1 MSDSGALASGSVRS
15 SRPASIEV
23 CNIWKSF
30 AAPVLAGVTIPF
42 YPGEIHAL
50 MGVNGAGK
58 STLMRILAGVLP
70 PDRGEVRIGGQA
82 VRLRTPADALAEG
95 VAMVYQ
101 ELDLALHLTVAE
113 NILLGAEPAGPLGLL
128 HAAGQQQRVQAI
140 LAECGLDLDPR
151 RPMRQLRTGER
162 QLVAIAKAYAR
173 ARTVLILDEPTS
185 ALNAGEV
192 ERLFQVLRRL
202 RQQGLAIIYISHR
215 LEEIRELCDR
225 VTVLRNGEVEFSQ
238 AGKIS
243 PEIIVRAM
251 IGKEGVAF
259 SGPRGTMV
267 PDSSEVLLE
276 ARHATSPAFDDVSFT
291 VRAGEVL
298 ALAGL
303 VGDGRGALADALFGL
318 LPLDAGEIV
327 LKGQPVR
334 LHGSMDAVAHGIGFI
349 PEDRRQA
356 LCPQLT
362 SEANVTLATVPRFSN
377 WFRLNRRQERA
388 LSLQTLQRVHVE
400 PRMNDRLLRKLSGG
414 TQQKVLF
421 GRWLAADS
429 RVLILNEPTRGVD
442 VSSRLDIYR
451 QLEEWLAEGG
461 AIVLISSDL
470 DEILHLAHRVLVMHR
485 GRLVRELKGAEVT
498 RESILLASSPESA
511 GGHEFSC

>member
-1 MSDSGALASGSVRS
+1 MNDTGVLVSGSGQ
-15 SRPASIEV
+15 PACLAAIEV

-30 AAPVLAGVTIPF
+30 AAPVLKGVSIPF
-42 YPGEIHAL
+42 YSGEIHAL

-58 STLMRILAGVLP
+58 STLMRILAGALQ
-70 PDRGEVRIGGQA
+70 PDQGEVRIAGQA
-82 VRLRTPADALAEG
+82 AHLHTPADALAEG
-95 VAMVYQ
+95 IAMVYQ
-101 ELDLALHLTVAE
+101 ELDLALHLSVAE
-113 NILLGAEPAGPLGLL
+113 NILLGAEPSGPLGLL
-128 HAAGQQQRVQAI
+128 QTARQQQRVQAI
-140 LAECGLDLDPR
+140 LAGCGLGLDPR
-151 RPMRQLRTGER
+151 RRLHQLRTGER

-173 ARTVLILDEPTS
+173 ARSVLILDEPTS
-185 ALNAGEV
+185 ALNASEV
-192 ERLFQVLRRL
+192 DHLFQVLRRL

-225 VTVLRNGEVEFSQ
+225 VTVLRNGEVEFSET
-238 AGKIS
+238 GKIS
-243 PEIIVRAM
+243 PETIVRAM
-251 IGKEGVAF
+251 IGQEAVAL
-259 SGPRGTMV
+259 SGRHVRTV
-267 PDSSEVLLE
+267 PADAGVLLE
-276 ARHATSPAFDDVSFT
+276 MRQASSPAFAEVSFHL
-291 VRAGEVL
+291 RAGEVV

-318 LPLDAGEIV
+318 LPLRSGAIA
-327 LKGQPVR
+327 LQGQAVR
-334 LHGSMDAVAHGIGFI
+334 FDGSTAAVAHGIGFI
-349 PEDRRQA
+349 PEDRRMA

-388 LSLQTLQRVHVE
+388 LSLRALQRVRVDPE
-400 PRMNDRLLRKLSGG
+400 MIDRAARKLSGG

-451 QLEEWLAEGG
+451 QLDDWLAEGG
-461 AIVLISSDL
+461 AILLISSDL
-470 DEILHLAHRVLVMHR
+470 DEILHLAHRVLVMNR
-485 GRLVRELKGAEVT
+485 GRLVRELQGADVT

>member
-1 MSDSGALASGSVRS
+1 MSGSGEVGA
-15 SRPASIEV
+15 PAAIEV
-23 CNIWKSF
+23 CGIWKSF
-30 AAPVLAGVTIPF
+30 AAPVLKGVTIPF
-42 YPGEIHAL
+42 YTGEIHAL

-70 PDRGEVRIGGQA
+70 PDEGEVRIAGRP

-95 VAMVYQ
+95 IAMVYQ

-128 HAAGQQQRVQAI
+128 HAGRQQRRVQAI
-140 LAECGLDLDPR
+140 LAECGIDLDPR
-151 RPMRQLRTGER
+151 RSLRLLRTGER

-185 ALNAGEV
+185 ALNAAEV
-192 ERLFQVLRRL
+192 EQLFQVLRRL
-202 RQQGLAIIYISHR
+202 RRQGLAIIYISHR
-215 LEEIRELCDR
+215 LDEIRELCDR
-225 VTVLRNGEVEFSQ
+225 VTVLRNGEVEFSE

-243 PEIIVRAM
+243 PETIVRAM
-251 IGKEGVAF
+251 IGQEGVAL
-259 SGPRGTMV
+259 SGRNERTV
-267 PDSSEVLLE
+267 PASAEVLLE
-276 ARHATSPAFDDVSFT
+276 VRHASAPAFADVSFT
-291 VRAGEVL
+291 LRSGEVV

-303 VGDGRGALADALFGL
+303 AGDGRGALADALFGL
-318 LPLDAGEIV
+318 LPLHSGEIV

-334 LHGSMDAVAHGIGFI
+334 FGGSPDAVAHGIGFV

-356 LCPQLT
+356 LCPQMT

-377 WFRLNRRQERA
+377 WFRLDRRQERA
-388 LSLQTLQRVHVE
+388 LSLATLQRVHVE
-400 PRMNDRLLRKLSGG
+400 PQMNDRLLRKLSGG

-451 QLEEWLAEGG
+451 QLEDWLAEGG
-461 AIVLISSDL
+461 AILLISSDL
-470 DEILHLAHRVLVMHR
+470 DEILHLSHRVLLMHR
-485 GRLVRELKGAEVT
+485 GRLMRELTGTEFT

-511 GGHEFSC
+511 GSHDLSC

>member
-1 MSDSGALASGSVRS
+1 MSGSGALASGSGRP
-15 SRPASIEV
+15 SRTASIEV
-23 CNIWKSF
+23 DNIWKSF
-30 AAPVLAGVTIPF
+30 AAPVLKGVSIPF

-58 STLMRILAGVLP
+58 STLMRILAGALP
-70 PDRGEVRIGGQA
+70 PDQGEVRIAGHPVQ
-82 VRLRTPADALAEG
+82 LRTPADALAQG
-95 VAMVYQ
+95 IAMVYQ
-101 ELDLALHLTVAE
+101 ELDLALHLTVAD
-113 NILLGAEPAGPLGLL
+113 NILLGDEPTGPMGLL
-128 HAAGQQQRVQAI
+128 DQAGQQQRVSAI

-151 RPMRQLRTGER
+151 RRLRDLRTGER
-162 QLVAIAKAYAR
+162 QLAAIAKAYAR

-185 ALNAGEV
+185 ALNAVEV
-192 ERLFQVLRRL
+192 AQLFRVLRRL
-202 RQQGLAIIYISHR
+202 REQGLAIIYISHR

-225 VTVLRNGEVEFSQ
+225 VTVLRNGAVEFSE

-251 IGKEGVAF
+251 IGKEGVAL
-259 SGPRGTMV
+259 SGSRGATV
-267 PDSSEVLLE
+267 PEANAVLLDVRQ
-276 ARHATSPAFDDVSFT
+276 ASSPAFSDVSFT
-291 VRAGEVL
+291 LRSGEVV

-318 LPLDAGEIV
+318 LPLQSGQIV
-327 LKGQPVR
+327 LQGQPVR
-334 LHGSMDAVAHGIGFI
+334 FRGSPGAVAHGIGFI
-349 PEDRRQA
+349 PEDRRLA

-377 WFRLNRRQERA
+377 WFRLNRRKERA
-388 LSLQTLQRVHVE
+388 LSLQTLQRVHVDAG
-400 PRMNDRLLRKLSGG
+400 MNDRLVRKLSGG

-461 AIVLISSDL
+461 AILLISSDL
-470 DEILHLAHRVLVMHR
+470 DEILHLSHRVLVMHR

-511 GGHEFSC
+511 GSHEFSC